1 MSKNRSEMTYD
12 ELVEDKIWM
21 EKIRQEYYEDIKSW
35 DWQEIVD
42 RAKSNVKYDPSS
54 KRWEGIAYLG
64 SCFTIMPSGKYLHL
78 LSSNGNAEEFLKDE
92 IFMEVLEEVAEE
104 YDGYIFNGDYE
115 PTNLYFGLD
124 ISLKPVKGTEFP
136 IYGKEEVIARKLKL
150 KASRTVTDGKS
161 VDFIIPKE
169 KFNERVFID
178 AVTSPL
184 SSVFEPGFLYG
195 SVDGEDAVLIRYTL
209 AKQGKIRKITVLADV
224 DDSSW
229 QIIFWRTSCNVKKL
243 SELSNATKLRIERIL
258 DKHFRQMPGELLF
271 PFRMWIS
278 YVRREDKK

>member
-1 MSKNRSEMTYD
+1 MSKNRSEKTYD
-12 ELVEDKIWM
+12 QLVEDTVWM

-35 DWQEIVD
+35 NWQEIVD
-42 RAKSNVKYDPSS
+42 RAKSTVKYDPSS

-64 SCFTIMPSGKYLHL
+64 SCFTIMPSGKYLHF
-78 LSSNGNAEEFLKDE
+78 LSPGDNAEEFLRDE

-104 YDGYIFNGDYE
+104 YDGYIFSGDD
-115 PTNLYFGLD
+115 PTDLYFGLD

-136 IYGKEEVIARKLKL
+136 IYGKEWVIGRKLRL

-161 VDFIIPKE
+161 VDIIIPKE

-178 AVTSPL
+178 AVSSPP
-184 SSVFEPGFLYG
+184 SSAFEPGFLYG
-195 SVDGEDAVLIRYTL
+195 SVDGEDAVLIRYTTV
-209 AKQGKIRKITVLADV
+209 KQGKIRKITVLADV

-258 DKHFRQMPGELLF
+258 DKYFRQMSGELLY

-278 YVRREDKK
+278 YVRREDNK

>member
-1 MSKNRSEMTYD
+1 MSKNRSEMTYE
-12 ELVEDKIWM
+12 ELVKDTVWM
-21 EKIRQEYYEDIKSW
+21 EKIRQEYYEEIKSW

-42 RAKSNVKYDPSS
+42 HAKSTVKYDPSL
-54 KRWEGIAYLG
+54 KRWEGFTYLG

-92 IFMEVLEEVAEE
+92 IFMAVLEDVAEE
-104 YDGYIFNGDYE
+104 NGGYIFNGDYE

-136 IYGKEEVIARKLKL
+136 IYGIEWVIARKRRL

-169 KFNERVFID
+169 RFNERVFID
-178 AVTSPL
+178 AVSSPP

-209 AKQGKIRKITVLADV
+209 AKQDKIRKITVSADA

-229 QIIFWRTSCNVKKL
+229 QIAFWRTSCNVKKV
-243 SELSNATKLRIERIL
+243 SELSDATKLRIERIL
-258 DKHFRQMPGELLF
+258 NKYFRQLPGEIRF
-271 PFRMWIS
+271 PFHMWIS
-278 YVRREDKK
+278 FDRLEDDK